1 MTNPVNGRVTE
12 TTSLVSGQ
20 ENGNHARKKS
30 SMTAFFEFFADKH
43 HTAGLESGN
52 KFVRIPAQVVQAT
65 KVTLYSNYV
74 NILLVFVPVG
84 IVAGAM
90 GWDPTVVFI
99 LNFFA
104 IVPLAAVLSFATEEI
119 SMKLGQTMGGLLNA
133 TFGNAVELIVSIV
146 ALKDNQIRIVQSSM
160 LGSILSNMLLVLGCC
175 FIAGGIHNTRTGTAS
190 GIEQDF
196 NSTVAST
203 MSSLMTVA
211 AASLIIPATLYAAM
225 KSSTEDVQ
233 KNILILSHGT
243 AIILLI
249 LYVLYLYFQ
258 LRSHASLFD
267 AELAPED
274 AEGEQEE
281 PQLSPWAAGGVLLV
295 VTIAVAVCAEFLV
308 GSIDHLVETA
318 HISKTFIGL
327 ILLPIVGNAA
337 EHVTAIV
344 VALKDKMDLAMGVAI
359 GSSMQ
364 IALLVTP
371 SLVLLGWAIG
381 VDMTLHFET
390 FETVVFFLSVLVV
403 TYVIQDGKSNYLEG
417 AMLLGLYLIIALAF
431 LVYPDDATGDNPDK
445 GDKMNFV
452 ARSFSALTGY

>member
-1 MTNPVNGRVTE
+1 MTR
-12 TTSLVSGQ
+12 
-20 ENGNHARKKS
+20 
-30 SMTAFFEFFADKH
+30 FFEFFASKN
-43 HTAGLESGN
+43 HTAGMESEN

-90 GWDPTVVFI
+90 GWNPTVVFI

-146 ALKDNQIRIVQSSM
+146 ALKDGQIRIVQSSM

-175 FIAGGIHNTRTGTAS
+175 FLAGGIHNTRTGTAH

-225 KSSTEDVQ
+225 AGSKDNADH
-233 KNILILSHGT
+233 NISVLSHGT
-243 AIILLI
+243 SIILLI
-249 LYVLYLYFQ
+249 LYVLYLFFQ
-258 LRSHASLFD
+258 LRTHASLFD
-267 AELAPED
+267 AEAPAED
-274 AEGEQEE
+274 EEEEE

-295 VTIAVAVCAEFLV
+295 VTVAVAICAEYLV
-308 GSIDHLVETA
+308 GSIDSLVETA

-344 VALKDKMDLAMGVAI
+344 VAVKDKMDLAMGVAI

-403 TYVIQDGKSNYLEG
+403 TYVISDGKSNYLEG
-417 AMLLGLYLIIALAF
+417 AMLLGLYIIIALAF
-431 LVYPDDATGDNPDK
+431 LVYPDDATGENPNS
-445 GDKMNFV
+445 GDALGNKANIV
-452 ARSFSALTGY
+452 ARSFWAVASSAGF